1 MENSLSLNT
10 LSQTIIKEIE
20 LLPGEFRGKSEEL
33 GNLQQELSELKSNL
47 NKKENIFKKTKTDIE
62 KIENTLINNYDEL
75 NSAKSN
81 QKIIL
86 NELDKEAFDL
96 FKKNL
101 YKLDEIYYKKILSF
115 LKYENKF
122 EEELNFLL
130 IKPDDLYSLLK
141 DSYNYFKSIE
151 NKEKY
156 QELKNKILINK
167 KVTNNTKLNFN
178 QNNNN
183 NKINK
188 SSKPFNNIF
197 NFIENTFNIIDISNK
212 IKEIKSELNNKNE
225 IKEKLYIEIQ
235 LLKNNI
241 K

>member
-20 LLPGEFRGKSEEL
+20 LLPGEFREKSEEL

-47 NKKENIFKKTKTDIE
+47 IKKENIFKKTKTDIE

-75 NSAKSN
+75 NSVKSN
-81 QKIIL
+81 QKVIL

-151 NKEKY
+151 NK
-156 QELKNKILINK
+156 KN
-167 KVTNNTKLNFN
+167 
-178 QNNNN
+178 
-183 NKINK
+183 
-188 SSKPFNNIF
+188 
-197 NFIENTFNIIDISNK
+197 IEN
-212 IKEIKSELNNKNE
+212 
-225 IKEKLYIEIQ
+225 
-235 LLKNNI
+235 
-241 K
+241 